1 MLQHG
6 LGVGIGDEEGDVIPL
21 ENISANVV
29 LSSGEMDSPVLVSYA
44 AQ

>member
-29 LSSGEMDSPVLVSYA
+29 LSSGDSPVLVSYA